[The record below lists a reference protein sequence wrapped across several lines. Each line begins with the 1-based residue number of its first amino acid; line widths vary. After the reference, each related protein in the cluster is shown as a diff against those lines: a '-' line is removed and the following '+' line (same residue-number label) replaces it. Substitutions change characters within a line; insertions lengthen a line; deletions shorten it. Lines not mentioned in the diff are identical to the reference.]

1 MGRHEPVDARRL
13 RELDIRHHL
22 HPFTTFAELA
32 KTGSRIITR
41 AEGCH
46 LWDAEGNR
54 ILDGMAGLW
63 CVNVGYGRTRLAE
76 VAREQMEELPYYNT
90 FFQTATP
97 PAIELAAELAALLP
111 EGIDRIFYAS
121 SGSEANDT
129 IVKTI
134 WYYWNLMGR
143 PEKKIIVSRT
153 LAYHGVGLGSGSLT
167 GMPFMHEPFDL
178 PLARFVHIGNPYWFA
193 EGGDLDPEAFG
204 RVAARWLEEKILE
217 IGPEKVAAFVGE
229 PVQGAGGVIVP
240 PPTYWPE
247 IQRICREYD
256 ILLVADEVICGFGR
270 TGRTWGSETFGI
282 APDMVAMAKG
292 LSSGYQPI
300 AAVGIGRRVGDV
312 IFDSPR
318 EYAHGVTYAGH
329 PVACRVAL
337 ENLRIMREEGL
348 FERAGGPVGRYFAE
362 RLAEFRDHPLIGE
375 VRTCG
380 FLAAMEIV
388 EDKEARR
395 PWPPERKVGLACREI
410 SIANGLVMRAIRDA
424 MVLAPPLV
432 ITEAEIDEM
441 VDKARRSFDALA
453 RRLGRM

>member
-441 VDKARRSFDALA
+441 VDKARRTFDALA

>member
-1 MGRHEPVDARRL
+1 MGQYEPVDARRL

-63 CVNVGYGRTRLAE
+63 CVNIGYGRERLAR
-76 VAREQMEELPYYNT
+76 VAFEQMRELPYYNT

-111 EGIDRIFYAS
+111 GGIDRIFYAS

-143 PEKKIIVSRT
+143 PEKKTVISRT

-167 GMPFMHEPFDL
+167 GMSFMHEPFDL
-178 PLARFVHIGNPYWFA
+178 PLPRFVHIGNPYWFA
-193 EGGDLDPEAFG
+193 EGGDLDPEEFG

-247 IQRICREYD
+247 IQRICRKYD

-282 APDMVAMAKG
+282 EPDMVAMAKG

-312 IFDSPR
+312 IFAAEK

-348 FERAGGPVGRYFAE
+348 FERAGGPVGRHFAA

-395 PWPPERKVGLACREI
+395 PFPPERKVGLACREI
-410 SIANGLVMRAIRDA
+410 AIANGLVMRAIRDA
-424 MVLAPPLV
+424 MVLAPPLT

-441 VDKARRSFDALA
+441 VDKARRSFDELA
-453 RRLGRM
+453 RRLGR

>member
-1 MGRHEPVDARRL
+1 M
-13 RELDIRHHL
+13 
-22 HPFTTFAELA
+22 
-32 KTGSRIITR
+32 
-41 AEGCH
+41 
-46 LWDAEGNR
+46 
-54 ILDGMAGLW
+54 
-63 CVNVGYGRTRLAE
+63 
-76 VAREQMEELPYYNT
+76 
-90 FFQTATP
+90 
-97 PAIELAAELAALLP
+97 
-111 EGIDRIFYAS
+111 
-121 SGSEANDT
+121 
-129 IVKTI
+129 
-134 WYYWNLMGR
+134 
-143 PEKKIIVSRT
+143 
-153 LAYHGVGLGSGSLT
+153 
-167 GMPFMHEPFDL
+167 
-178 PLARFVHIGNPYWFA
+178 
-193 EGGDLDPEAFG
+193 
-204 RVAARWLEEKILE
+204 
-217 IGPEKVAAFVGE
+217 AAFVGE

-247 IQRICREYD
+247 IQRICRKYD

-348 FERAGGPVGRYFAE
+348 FERGSGPVGRYFAE

-395 PWPPERKVGLACREI
+395 PWPSERKVGLACREI

-432 ITEAEIDEM
+432 IAEAEIDEM
-441 VDKARRSFDALA
+441 VDKARHSFDELA

>member
-1 MGRHEPVDARRL
+1 MEGHRAVDARRL

-76 VAREQMEELPYYNT
+76 VAREQMAELPYYNT

-178 PLARFVHIGNPYWFA
+178 PLPRFVHIGNPYWFA
-193 EGGDLDPEAFG
+193 EGGDLDPEEFG

-337 ENLRIMREEGL
+337 EN
-348 FERAGGPVGRYFAE
+348 
-362 RLAEFRDHPLIGE
+362 
-375 VRTCG
+375 
-380 FLAAMEIV
+380 
-388 EDKEARR
+388 
-395 PWPPERKVGLACREI
+395 
-410 SIANGLVMRAIRDA
+410 
-424 MVLAPPLV
+424 
-432 ITEAEIDEM
+432 
-441 VDKARRSFDALA
+441 
-453 RRLGRM
+453 